1 MTDEKIKTKKH
12 EKKQEN
18 MVYNKNKK
26 QKHTEMLEL
35 VEKGVKI
42 TF

>member
-1 MTDEKIKTKKH
+1 M
-12 EKKQEN
+12 KQEN
-18 MVYNKNKK
+18 MVHNKNKK

-35 VEKGVKI
+35 VEKDVKI